1 MFSKELI
8 KAWAKN
14 WGVSEEEVIEKC
26 KQENFTPEKLAK
38 VLKQNNVTE
47 KEYIEI
53 TKSIKDIIREIP
65 KVGYIDNEGYAV
77 LPEDGWED

>member
-8 KAWAKN
+8 KAWAKY
-14 WGVSEEEVIEKC
+14 WGVSKEEVIEKC

-53 TKSIKDIIREIP
+53 AKSIKDIIKEIP
-65 KVGYIDNEGYAV
+65 KVGYIDDEGYTV
-77 LPEDGWED
+77 LPEDG